1 MKTFGEANIINKG
14 QTNKKTKKENEGE
27 SNE

>member
-1 MKTFGEANIINKG
+1 VKTFGEASIINKG
-14 QTNKKTKKENEGE
+14 QTNKKRKRDNEGE